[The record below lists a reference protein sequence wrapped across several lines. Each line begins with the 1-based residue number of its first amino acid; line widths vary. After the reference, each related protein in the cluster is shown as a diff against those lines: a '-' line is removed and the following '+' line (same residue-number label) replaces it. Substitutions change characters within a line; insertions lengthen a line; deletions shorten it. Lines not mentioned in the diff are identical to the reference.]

1 MEAFLGGKWGAV
13 CGRSY
18 SSSWNASNAQVVC
31 RQLGLGWT
39 AAFGFTGSDYPQYV
53 DLPGPGTNGSLPF
66 LMSWAMCNGTE
77 ARLQDCGY
85 FTGLVTGYGGNGC
98 DGQDAGEEKLFRGWV
113 SHTHTRHALELSG
126 SRSACLT
133 QPSPSP
139 NHPAL
144 QLTV

>member
-66 LMSWAMCNGTE
+66 LMSWVLCNGTE

-98 DGQDAGEEKLFRGWV
+98 DGQDAGEENSFSREGCHPHDTP
-113 SHTHTRHALELSG
+113 SSYPDPT
-126 SRSACLT
+126 RSACLAL
-133 QPSPSP
+133 PSPI
-139 NHPAL
+139 
-144 QLTV
+144 LTRPSN